1 MCGLAA
7 AFTSAPA
14 NREKMTLSYFLE
26 RLIYIIITLLLI
38 SAIIFFVTMVLPG
51 NAAVMILGEYA
62 TPESLAAL
70 EKELGLSRPVYV
82 QYFSWIA
89 GILEGDFGKSL
100 SMAQPIAPLLLFRLK
115 NSAILAAFSLLVVTL
130 TAIPLGVWASLRQ
143 NSTADRAIQV
153 TSYLGISIPEFA
165 TGTLLILLFAG
176 PAFQLFPAGGFV
188 PFSESPIRA
197 LHHLILP
204 TLTLIIVLIA
214 HIMRQTRS
222 EMIEVL
228 HANYVRTARLKGLP
242 EWIVIYKH
250 ALRNALLPTVTVLA
264 TDVGY
269 LMGSVVVVEEVFA
282 YPGLGRLIIYS
293 IVNRDIPLLQA
304 TTLLVAS
311 IYALSNF
318 AADLAYAWL
327 NPRIRYR

>member
-1 MCGLAA
+1 
-7 AFTSAPA
+7 
-14 NREKMTLSYFLE
+14 MTLAYFFE
-26 RLIYIIITLLLI
+26 RLVYILITLLLI
-38 SAIIFFVTMVLPG
+38 SAIIFFVTMILPG
-51 NAAVMILGEYA
+51 NAAVMILGEHA
-62 TPESLAAL
+62 TPDALAAL
-70 EKELGLSRPVYV
+70 EKELGLNRPIYV

-89 GILEGDFGKSL
+89 GILTGDPGKSL
-100 SMAQPIAPLLLFRLK
+100 SMAQPIGPLLWFRLK
-115 NSAILAAFSLLVVTL
+115 NWAILAALSLLVVVV
-130 TAIPLGVWASLRQ
+130 TAVPLGVWASLRQ
-143 NSTADRAIQV
+143 NSAADRTIQV

-165 TGTLLILLFAG
+165 TGTLLILCFAG
-176 PAFQLFPAGGFV
+176 PALNLFPAGGYV
-188 PFSESPIRA
+188 PFSEGAIKA
-197 LHHLILP
+197 LYHLVLP

-228 HANYVRTARLKGLP
+228 HANYVRAARLKGLP
-242 EWIVIYKH
+242 ERRVIYKH

-264 TDVGY
+264 ADVGY

-293 IVNRDIPLLQA
+293 IVNRDVPLLQA
-304 TTLLVAS
+304 TTLVVAS

-327 NPRIRYR
+327 NPRIRYG